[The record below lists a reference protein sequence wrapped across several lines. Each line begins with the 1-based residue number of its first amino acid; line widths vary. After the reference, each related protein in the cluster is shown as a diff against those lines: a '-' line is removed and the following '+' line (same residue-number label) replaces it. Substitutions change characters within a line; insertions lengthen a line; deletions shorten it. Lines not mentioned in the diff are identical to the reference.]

1 MKNRSLNKNSG
12 PSRNLLTILI
22 RPIYLALL
30 FSIVVTTST
39 RSSGIEFRYLEYNQG
54 SILTDLAVVD
64 SLPARLIE
72 YINKGV
78 PAAFEY
84 GVEVWR
90 TRRGWFDEHIADRK
104 LTFRVRYDTWEK
116 NYTVMQIRPDLT
128 IEHILSRNR
137 EVLDLVTTTSR
148 VSIPLDDTS
157 GNFYLVGKLSIKI
170 MTLSNFREVE
180 SWLKGEVSGAKKPDL
195 ESAPN
200 DFGEFLFDTALKITG
215 LRNISNEIK
224 TENFRIGEL
233 PLKFDTQPNNR

>member
-1 MKNRSLNKNSG
+1 
-12 PSRNLLTILI
+12 
-22 RPIYLALL
+22 
-30 FSIVVTTST
+30 
-39 RSSGIEFRYLEYNQG
+39 
-54 SILTDLAVVD
+54 
-64 SLPARLIE
+64 
-72 YINKGV
+72 V

-84 GVEVWR
+84 GIEVWR

-148 VSIPLDDTS
+148 VSIPLDDTA
-157 GNFYLVGKLSIKI
+157 GTFYLVGKLSIKI

-180 SWLKGEVSGAKKPDL
+180 SWLKGEVSGARKPDL

-200 DFGEFLFDTALKITG
+200 DFGEFLFNTALKITG

-233 PLKFDTQPNNR
+233 PLEFDTQAE